1 MNLIKF
7 RKECLE
13 IVEREYY
20 GKYGEDSKELCEL
33 EEKSF
38 KIIYMMPVMAWL
50 IVRYGDQFEAYPL
63 IINPDDPRNYKFGM
77 MSKAIKATIDLGY
90 YVDSETLTLKYID
103 RLDNFY
109 DIVGLLPARP
119 DTYYII
125 GEVSNSVLSIKF
137 VLGIQ
142 NLDDV
147 DIDEEK
153 EAEMTE
159 AKRRAEKLKKLRE
172 KKKELLIEAYLE
184 WLRDDTAKKYI
195 DLHVAYKWRQRRSSQ
210 SPQP

>member
-1 MNLIKF
+1 
-7 RKECLE
+7 
-13 IVEREYY
+13 
-20 GKYGEDSKELCEL
+20 
-33 EEKSF
+33 
-38 KIIYMMPVMAWL
+38 MMPVMAWL
-50 IVRYGDQFEAYPL
+50 IVRYKDQFEAYPL
-63 IINPDDPRNYKFGM
+63 IINPGDPRKYKFGM
-77 MSKAIKATIDLGY
+77 MSEAIKATIDLGY
-90 YVDSETLTLKYID
+90 YVDSKTLTLEHID

-159 AKRRAEKLKKLRE
+159 AKRRAEKLKKLR
-172 KKKELLIEAYLE
+172 KKK
-184 WLRDDTAKKYI
+184 
-195 DLHVAYKWRQRRSSQ
+195 
-210 SPQP
+210 